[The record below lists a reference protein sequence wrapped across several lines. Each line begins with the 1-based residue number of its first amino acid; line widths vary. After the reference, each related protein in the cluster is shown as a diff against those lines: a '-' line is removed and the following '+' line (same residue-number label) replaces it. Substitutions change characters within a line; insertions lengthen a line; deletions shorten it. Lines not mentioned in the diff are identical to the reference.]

1 MVWQARSSMAGQ
13 GYSGIPKLR
22 FAVRH
27 KCRFHLG
34 LSLVKIEVISDDGR
48 ETFSDQEAAA
58 KFAAGLNVAGVSC
71 DTVFHFSDGT
81 TATIRQKCDSEGVTS
96 QVELSERR

>member
-1 MVWQARSSMAGQ
+1 MQLNYGNDD
-13 GYSGIPKLR
+13 GDL
-22 FAVRH
+22 
-27 KCRFHLG
+27 
-34 LSLVKIEVISDDGR
+34 LVKSEVISDDGR

-96 QVELSERR
+96 QVELSEWR

>member
-1 MVWQARSSMAGQ
+1 MQLNYGNDD
-13 GYSGIPKLR
+13 GDL
-22 FAVRH
+22 
-27 KCRFHLG
+27 
-34 LSLVKIEVISDDGR
+34 LVKIEVISDDGR

-58 KFAAGLNVAGVSC
+58 KFAAGLNVAGVNC

-96 QVELSERR
+96 KSSFRSGGDPHNPISVELT